1 MKKSIWLSLGLC
13 LLIACAST
21 SGVKIGTGPTRPA
34 LSWDK
39 VAVYR
44 SADQVPGKY
53 EEVALLVYSG
63 DSVWSSERGMWKSL
77 QKKAGKMGANAIILD
92 AVTEPKDGA
101 KIVSLALFGGGPD
114 RKGKAIAIFVLPPE
128 K

>member
-1 MKKSIWLSLGLC
+1 MRKSLWLALGLC
-13 LLIACAST
+13 LLAACATT
-21 SGVKIGTGPTRPA
+21 SGVRIGTGPSRPP

-63 DSVWSSERGMWKSL
+63 DSVWSSERNMWKSL
-77 QKKAGKMGANAIILD
+77 QKKAGKMGANALILD

-101 KIVSLALFGGGPD
+101 KILSVALFGGGPD

>member
-1 MKKSIWLSLGLC
+1 MRRIVLLGVVFC
-13 LLIACAST
+13 FMAACAST

-34 LSWDK
+34 LKWNQ

-63 DSVWSSERGMWKSL
+63 DSVWSSEKSMWKSL
-77 QKKAGKMGANAIILD
+77 QRKAGKMGANAIILD

>member
-1 MKKSIWLSLGLC
+1 MRKWICLGVGVY
-13 LLIACAST
+13 LLAACAST
-21 SGVKIGTGPTRPA
+21 SGVKIGTGPSRPS
-34 LSWDK
+34 LGWDQ

-63 DSVWSSERGMWKSL
+63 DSVWSSERSMWKSL